1 MDIVSQFSLR
11 FGSVSCYNGICCRT
25 TFQVKCPLGNG
36 RCAERRRFFL
46 GIGQRP
52 KSPSMYLNS
61 TVGFKLT
68 SGQHFQTLWIGC
80 ADSRVPE
87 SVITASKPG
96 DIFVHRN
103 IAKWASLI
111 SSHDAPSDTI
121 DSQFFPD
128 DVNALAVLD
137 YAVNFLGVEH
147 GTWNFLSRSHFF
159 RSLWIHS
166 RRRRP

>member
-1 MDIVSQFSLR
+1 MGD
-11 FGSVSCYNGICCRT
+11 SCYAE
-25 TFQVKCPLGNG
+25 G
-36 RCAERRRFFL
+36 RRLFL
-46 GIGQRP
+46 GIGERP
-52 KSPSMYLNS
+52 KTPGMYSNS
-61 TVGFKLT
+61 TVGLDWRLVN
-68 SGQHFQTLWIGC
+68 FQTLWIGC

-111 SSHDAPSDTI
+111 SLHDLPSHTI

-147 GTWNFLSRSHFF
+147 G
-159 RSLWIHS
+159 I
-166 RRRRP
+166 